1 MIKKGPAGINV
12 ALVSLTCNLEGIVN
26 RPCSSMTITAISVP
40 QHQSLR
46 PQISPNASFAHFP
59 PDNPP
64 RPLNQY
70 RPTQDQFSS
79 SRFTNS
85 NTITPTVTH
94 RRSKVRSV
102 TFFASCNPFKH
113 SSHTRLVTSTPTRLS
128 SSKIAIDEDCR
139 YCALNFAFLVAGCF
153 PHISHNPGALRR
165 CI

>member
-1 MIKKGPAGINV
+1 MFIDNDYSP
-12 ALVSLTCNLEGIVN
+12 L
-26 RPCSSMTITAISVP
+26 SSPTSIAPLSDIA
-40 QHQSLR
+40 
-46 PQISPNASFAHFP
+46 PNASFAHFP

-64 RPLNQY
+64 RTLNHY
-70 RPTQDQFSS
+70 RLTQDQFSS

-85 NTITPTVTH
+85 HTITPTVTH

-102 TFFASCNPFKH
+102 TFFASCKPFKH
-113 SSHTRLVTSTPTRLS
+113 SSQTRLDSSTLARPS